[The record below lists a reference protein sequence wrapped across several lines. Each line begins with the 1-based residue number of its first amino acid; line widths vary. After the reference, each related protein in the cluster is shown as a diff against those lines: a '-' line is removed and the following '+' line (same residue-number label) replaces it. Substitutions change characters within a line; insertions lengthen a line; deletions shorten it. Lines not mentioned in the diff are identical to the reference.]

1 MAHPVL
7 FFLTRH
13 GETFLNLLGRVQG
26 WCDSPLTAKGK
37 ADARRL
43 GTALKDVVFQEVF
56 SSDSSRAAET
66 ARLILSQGKREP
78 RTARQDPRLRE
89 WCFGSLEALPMEQLT
104 GAIFQGLGEELTMEQ
119 LNARMPELPAAIRM
133 ADTSGWAESFDVIS
147 QRLTAFFQEAAAETE
162 ASGGGNVLVVSHAFS
177 IKTIL
182 YLLAPQR
189 MEEFSKIRN
198 ASVTTIRWQEGRFT
212 VERVN
217 QTPPFSQRSS

>member
-66 ARLILSQGKREP
+66 VYADLIF
-78 RTARQDPRLRE
+78 A
-89 WCFGSLEALPMEQLT
+89 
-104 GAIFQGLGEELTMEQ
+104 
-119 LNARMPELPAAIRM
+119 
-133 ADTSGWAESFDVIS
+133 
-147 QRLTAFFQEAAAETE
+147 
-162 ASGGGNVLVVSHAFS
+162 
-177 IKTIL
+177 
-182 YLLAPQR
+182 
-189 MEEFSKIRN
+189 
-198 ASVTTIRWQEGRFT
+198 
-212 VERVN
+212 
-217 QTPPFSQRSS
+217 